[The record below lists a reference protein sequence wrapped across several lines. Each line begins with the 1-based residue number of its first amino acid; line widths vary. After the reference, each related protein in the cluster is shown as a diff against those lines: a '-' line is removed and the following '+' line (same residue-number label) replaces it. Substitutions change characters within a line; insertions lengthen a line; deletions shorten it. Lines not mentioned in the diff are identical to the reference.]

1 MINSGTLLLVGLA
14 LLALAGLVLLLLMR
28 ASAAGGS
35 MQERIQTYATLPDLN
50 PRQQSGRRNAQFNRL
65 RRRLNAMLSMIGSE
79 ELNQQMMAANWRI
92 TVTEYILIR
101 IGLMVAGLLIGWVIF
116 GTPLSGL
123 ALAIVANLVPGV
135 LLKRAVSR
143 RQVQFENQLVD
154 VLVLIQG
161 AVRAGF
167 SLLQA
172 IEVVEREM
180 TPPATEEF
188 RRVHTEISL
197 GLTLSQALTN
207 MGERMQNA
215 DLNLIVT
222 AVNIHNQVG
231 GNLSTMLT
239 AVTETVRDRDRL
251 FREARVLTTQ
261 QRYTSY
267 MISLLPVVIGALI
280 FMINPD
286 FITQMFKPDIYIVI
300 PIFAIV
306 GIILGHV
313 VLQRI
318 TKIEV

>member
-1 MINSGTLLLVGLA
+1 MVLGLA
-14 LLALAGLVLLLLMR
+14 L
-28 ASAAGGS
+28 
-35 MQERIQTYATLPDLN
+35 
-50 PRQQSGRRNAQFNRL
+50 
-65 RRRLNAMLSMIGSE
+65 
-79 ELNQQMMAANWRI
+79 
-92 TVTEYILIR
+92 
-101 IGLMVAGLLIGWVIF
+101 GWLIF
-116 GTPLSGL
+116 GSPLSGV
-123 ALAIVANLVPGV
+123 ALAIVANLVPGI

-143 RQVQFENQLVD
+143 RQVRFENQLVD

-180 TPPATEEF
+180 TPPASEEF
-188 RRVHTEISL
+188 HRVHLEISL
-197 GLTLSQALTN
+197 GLTLGQALTN
-207 MGERMQNA
+207 LGNRMQNA

-231 GNLSTMLT
+231 GNLSVMLN
-239 AVTETVRDRDRL
+239 AVTNTVRDRDRL

-267 MISLLPVVIGALI
+267 MISLLPIVIAALI
-280 FMINPD
+280 YMINPE
-286 FITQMFKPDIYIVI
+286 FLTQLFQPNIYILI

-306 GIILGHV
+306 GVILGHI

>member
-1 MINSGTLLLVGLA
+1 MINTGTLLLAGLA
-14 LLALAGLVLLLLMR
+14 LVVLAGLVLLLLIR
-28 ASAAGGS
+28 TSAASGS
-35 MQERIQTYATLPDLN
+35 MQERIQTYATIPDLN

-65 RRRLNAMLSMIGSE
+65 RRRMNAMLSMIGSE

-92 TVTEYILIR
+92 TVTEYLLIR
-101 IGLMVAGLLIGWVIF
+101 VGLMIVGMTVGWLIF
-116 GTPLSGL
+116 GSLLSGL

-135 LLKRAVSR
+135 FLKRAVSR
-143 RQVQFENQLVD
+143 RQIQFENQLVD

-180 TPPATEEF
+180 TPPASDEF
-188 RRVHTEISL
+188 RRVRTEISL

-239 AVTETVRDRDRL
+239 AVTNTVRDRDRL

-267 MISLLPVVIGALI
+267 MISLLPVVIGALM

-286 FITQMFKPDIYIVI
+286 FITQMFKPNIYIVI

>member
-1 MINSGTLLLVGLA
+1 MNNPVILLLILLILATLVGLV
-14 LLALAGLVLLLLMR
+14 LVR
-28 ASAAGGS
+28 RNRGSAAGGS
-35 MQERIQTYATLPDLN
+35 LQERLQVYATIPELN
-50 PRQQSGRRNAQFNRL
+50 PRQQAGRRSTQLSRL
-65 RRRLNAMLSMIGSE
+65 RRRLNAMLSVIGSE

-101 IGLMVAGLLIGWVIF
+101 VGLMVLGLVLGWLIF
-116 GTPLSGL
+116 GSPLSGL
-123 ALAIVANLVPGV
+123 ALAIVANLVPGI

-143 RQVQFENQLVD
+143 RQVRFENQLVD

-180 TPPATEEF
+180 TPPASEEF
-188 RRVHTEISL
+188 HRVRIEISL
-197 GLTLSQALTN
+197 GLTLGQALSN
-207 MGERMQNA
+207 LGNRMEND

-231 GNLSTMLT
+231 GNLSVMLN
-239 AVTETVRDRDRL
+239 AVTNTVRDRDRL

-267 MISLLPVVIGALI
+267 MISLLPIVIAALI
-280 FMINPD
+280 YMINPE
-286 FITQMFKPDIYIVI
+286 FLTQMFQPNIYILI

-306 GIILGHV
+306 GVILGHI